1 MMKKKYGKPS
11 TKVVV
16 LRHSKPL
23 LIGSDGEMKK
33 LDSFDNG
40 GDPLAD

>member
-1 MMKKKYGKPS
+1 MKKKYGKPS
-11 TKVVV
+11 TKVVE
-16 LRHSKPL
+16 LKHCKL
-23 LIGSDGEMKK
+23 LLTGSDGEMKK

>member
-1 MMKKKYGKPS
+1 MKKKYGKPS
-11 TKVVV
+11 TKVVE

-23 LIGSDGEMKK
+23 LLGSEKQMQK